1 MSVSRRL
8 FLIGSAISAAVPLER
23 ARAASATPL
32 RFMAD
37 TPALYRDIFAF
48 GISALKALRPEID
61 VELTWTQ
68 DYTQTLQQSLRDRL
82 VGQGPDIALHAHN
95 NIAVLAKRA
104 AIVPIDNL
112 VDGGNGKI
120 SSAIGQVAGR
130 QFAIPFSASVPVVY
144 VNRDVI
150 GKSTALPMTFE
161 AILSVASKVNA
172 PSGGAFFN
180 YATDGSWT
188 FMALI
193 ESLGGRIVNE
203 GSDDI
208 AFDSP
213 EGLEAMEILAGFA
226 EVRKGQTLTASQ
238 ARQAFASGAIGI
250 HVDTTSR
257 MRFFEEQA
265 QGKFEL
271 AILPFPL
278 KKTDKARIPP
288 SGGSLA
294 IMAQDKE
301 RQKAAAYL
309 LQSLLTLGVQ
319 EEIMAKTGFIPGLAA
334 SGGFAALE
342 ASLKASPHFDA
353 IAPTLA
359 VLGPWASFP
368 VENPARVDKAVQ
380 DALGELAAQ
389 KATAKQTLERIVSAA
404 RQA

>member
-1 MSVSRRL
+1 MSISRRL
-8 FLIGSAISAAVPLER
+8 FLIGSALSAAIGATRVS
-23 ARAASATPL
+23 AASTAPV

-37 TPALYRDIFAF
+37 TPNLYREIFAM
-48 GISALKALRPEID
+48 GIDRLKASGADID

-68 DYTQTLQQSLRDRL
+68 DYTQTLQQSLRDTL

-95 NIAVLAKRA
+95 NIAVLAKRN
-104 AIVPIDNL
+104 AIVPLDDL
-112 VDGGNGKI
+112 FAGTGTKI
-120 SSAIGQVAGR
+120 SSAIGQISGR
-130 QFAIPFSASVPVVY
+130 QLAIPFSASVPVVY
-144 VNRDVI
+144 VNRDLI
-150 GKSTALPMTFE
+150 GKSTVLPSTFD
-161 AILSVASKVNA
+161 AILSAAGKIDA
-172 PSGGAFFN
+172 PAGGAFFN

-203 GSDDI
+203 DGDAI
-208 AFDSP
+208 AFDSA

-226 EVRKGQTLTASQ
+226 TVRKGQTLTASQ

-250 HVDTTSR
+250 HIDTTSR

-265 QGKFEL
+265 KGKFDL

-294 IMAQDKE
+294 IMARDQA
-301 RQKAAAYL
+301 RQKSASRL
-309 LQSLLTLGVQ
+309 LEALLEPDVQ
-319 EEIMAKTGFIPGLAA
+319 AQIMVKTGFIPGLAA
-334 SGGFAALE
+334 SGGIAALE
-342 ASLKASPHFDA
+342 ADLKSSAHFDA

-380 DALGELAAQ
+380 DALDELASGRSSARQ
-389 KATAKQTLERIVSAA
+389 ALARIVSAA